1 MRTEIAKYTGITQD
15 EYAEMIFDA
24 GIEYNTNNLFG
35 TEITHHKAYWEWFK
49 NEWRRADDKF
59 IAFVEAADAVEFDTL
74 KVAYVS
80 FHDNWMNGRFPSTV
94 MIHRIIK
101 QIMRKEAYNG

>member
-15 EYAEMIFDA
+15 EYAEMIFD
-24 GIEYNTNNLFG
+24 GGMEYNTKYLFG
-35 TEITHHKAYWEWFK
+35 SEITHHRAYWEWFK

-59 IAFVEAADAVEFDTL
+59 IDVVQAVDAVEYDTL
-74 KVAYVS
+74 KAYVS
-80 FHDNWMNGRFPSTV
+80 FHDNWMNGKFPSSV

-101 QIMRKEAYNG
+101 QTMRKEACNG